1 MYDEFT
7 RKRITELRLKKDISE
22 SQLSKDLGHSRN
34 YIQNIIAKPSLP
46 SMTEFFYICD
56 YFNITP
62 KDFFDTKLE
71 NPILL
76 SSIINDLKDLSEKDL
91 LAIKAITERLKK

>member
-62 KDFFDTKLE
+62 KDFFDDKLE

-76 SSIINDLKDLSEKDL
+76 NNIINDLKDLSEKDL
-91 LAIKAITERLKK
+91 LAIKAITERLRK